1 MTRRDHGDHP
11 PVIDTDGRVYIADGR
26 GGWVPE
32 DDQTATP
39 MTWAALT
46 QNVPD
51 DGELHVLHEE
61 NDGD

>member
-1 MTRRDHGDHP
+1 MTRDDGHP
-11 PVIDTDGRVYIADGR
+11 PVQDATGRVYIDNGR

-32 DDQTATP
+32 DELDATP
-39 MTWAALT
+39 MTFQALT

-51 DGELHVLHEE
+51 GELHVVHSE